1 MHKKFLK
8 PEILW
13 KIIEEQGDLSGWKY
27 QKEKWISLGAMKYL
41 PHAIYKLFESM
52 PNPWENNKKV
62 NVVYHITGALSIIN
76 ETPKMNEII
85 YRTLW
90 AI

>member
-1 MHKKFLK
+1 
-8 PEILW
+8 
-13 KIIEEQGDLSGWKY
+13 
-27 QKEKWISLGAMKYL
+27 MKYL

-52 PNPWENNKKV
+52 PNPWETNKKV

-76 ETPKMNEII
+76 DTPKMNEII

-90 AI
+90 SIVWHLLKENKIKSEY

>member
-1 MHKKFLK
+1 
-8 PEILW
+8 
-13 KIIEEQGDLSGWKY
+13 
-27 QKEKWISLGAMKYL
+27 MKYL
-41 PHAIYKLFESM
+41 PHAIYKFFESM

>member
-1 MHKKFLK
+1 
-8 PEILW
+8 
-13 KIIEEQGDLSGWKY
+13 
-27 QKEKWISLGAMKYL
+27 MKYL

>member
-1 MHKKFLK
+1 
-8 PEILW
+8 
-13 KIIEEQGDLSGWKY
+13 
-27 QKEKWISLGAMKYL
+27 MKYL

-62 NVVYHITGALSIIN
+62 SVVYHTTGALSIIN